1 MSRYYYYFAST
12 LQTLA
17 LGVPAPLTSQE
28 FLDRCRRHLGSG
40 DQEAVEAAVLVSAP
54 AGPPAATAGSPLLV
68 RYYAWERTL
77 RNELVH
83 LRARKLERPADP
95 WLKAAGRDDA
105 AARVAPGVFQA
116 VSPLEA
122 EMLVERFRWQAIGA
136 LKVLHFFDLDS
147 IAAYRLELQI
157 LERLARFRQE
167 QGEARYRDTY
177 AAILG
182 AAQPALGV
190 EQ

>member
-1 MSRYYYYFAST
+1 VSRYYYFAST
-12 LQTLA
+12 LQTPQ
-17 LGVPAPLTSQE
+17 LGVPAPMTSEE
-28 FLDRCRRHLGSG
+28 FLDRCGRHLGPE
-40 DQEAVEAAVLVSAP
+40 DLKAVEAAVLVSAP

-77 RNELVH
+77 RNELVR
-83 LRARKLERPADP
+83 LRARKLDRPADP
-95 WLKAAGRDDA
+95 WLRTAGRDDV
-105 AARVAPGVFQA
+105 AARVAPGVFGA
-116 VSPLEA
+116 GSPLEA
-122 EMLVERFRWQAIGA
+122 EMLVERFRWEAIEA
-136 LKVLHFFDLDS
+136 LKVLHFFDFDS

-157 LERLARFRQE
+157 LERLARFRPE